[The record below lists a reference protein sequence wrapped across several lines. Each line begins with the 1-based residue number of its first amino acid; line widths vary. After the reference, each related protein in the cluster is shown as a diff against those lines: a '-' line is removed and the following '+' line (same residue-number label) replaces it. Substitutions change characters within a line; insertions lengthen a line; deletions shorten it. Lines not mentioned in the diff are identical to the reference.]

1 MSLSASGNPEQNP
14 DPRQK
19 INFFLKQ
26 FFFQKIPKLKIYYA
40 KWTLR
45 IEVVNG
51 KKNICYCIFGVY
63 VVTGTKNPN
72 ISGKK
77 TFRISK
83 LFFYITTRGTLKDGQ
98 TRFLRLLMKC

>member
-1 MSLSASGNPEQNP
+1 MSLSASGNAEKNP

-19 INFFLKQ
+19 IFFFKQ
-26 FFFQKIPKLKIYYA
+26 FFFKIPKLKIYYA

-51 KKNICYCIFGVY
+51 NKIICFCIFGVY
-63 VVTGTKNPN
+63 LVTGTKNPD
-72 ISGKK
+72 ISEKGS
-77 TFRISK
+77 FQISK
-83 LFFYITTRGTLKDGQ
+83 IIFYITTRGTLKDCK